1 MRKKKDF
8 TLIELLVVIAI
19 IAILAGMLL
28 PALGKARESA
38 NGIGCL
44 NQQKQL
50 YSFWFMYATD
60 NSDYVYTFYNGAAS
74 GPSMWY
80 DRMLMDAYHLTSRTQ
95 VQDAH
100 KQIFTCPSDEYRNG
114 VNSQFEIVMS
124 YGMNIGFQDSSKKN
138 YLSEAGCASG
148 ESIKLLSQIR
158 SYTSQIMVFAD
169 NWKRFGVD
177 SKTTPGAH
185 ANELNCQPVYKAGLS
200 REWNIG
206 LYKAHRGGMNAVYL
220 DGSASA
226 SNSIWKHTVCS
237 NNDLWNCAGPTRIR
251 EEFQ

>member
-1 MRKKKDF
+1 MRKKGF

-19 IAILAGMLL
+19 IAVLAGMLL
-28 PALGKARESA
+28 PALGKAKESA
-38 NGIGCL
+38 NAISCL
-44 NQQKQL
+44 SQQKQL
-50 YSFWFMYATD
+50 YSFWFMYAND

-100 KQIFTCPSDEYRNG
+100 KQLFACPSDEYRNG
-114 VNSQFEIVMS
+114 VHSQFELVIS
-124 YGMNIGFQDSSKKN
+124 YGMNIGFQDVAKKN
-138 YLSEAGCASG
+138 YLG
-148 ESIKLLSQIR
+148 ESGCSSSSVTKLNQVRNYASKV
-158 SYTSQIMVFAD
+158 MVFAD

-177 SKTTPGAH
+177 SRTSPGAH
-185 ANELNCQPVYKAGLS
+185 SNELNCQPLYKAGLT

-206 LYKAHRGGMNAVYL
+206 VYKAHQGGLNAVYL

-226 SNSIWKHTVCS
+226 SKSIWRHTECL

-251 EEFQ
+251 EDFQ